1 MAFVRP
7 LFKKFFDRFGLSFV
21 MVASYFGSGSIFIAS
36 QAGVEYGYVLIWAV
50 VGAVLLGFMAQDMSA
65 RLGIF
70 GDTLMS
76 FIRKKLGKKLALSL
90 ALFLSVGCI
99 AWTLALTAAVGMSV
113 EVLSGGALTWQPIAV
128 VTGILAIITGILDYK
143 HVEKVVTTM
152 MFMLLALYL
161 VVAGASSPD
170 LAQVAAGFVPRLP
183 DTGAMLLGA
192 GILGTTALWPNF
204 FLESILVKRKGWDS
218 DKDVKDMR
226 LDLMIGYAVGGLITV
241 AIIVV
246 AAAVLRPAGYTELST
261 FVAPGEALATV
272 LGPWAMVAF
281 LLGVIAAAF
290 NSIIPIMWTVPFM
303 ILEAVDSD
311 SDDRQTSRPFRLI
324 YAGGILLG
332 MLSPLVAKVTG
343 LSVVEMITLFPAFN
357 GVFGLPITAAL
368 LFWAVN
374 DRETM
379 GARTNTWKFNVANIT
394 LVIFSAYIAVMSVK
408 GVMGAI
414 FGGMLG

>member
-1 MAFVRP
+1 MTSIRA
-7 LFKKFFDRFGLSFV
+7 LITSFFEKYGLSFV

-76 FIRKKLGKKLALSL
+76 FIRRKLGKKLALGL

-113 EVLSGGALTWQPIAV
+113 EVLTDGAIAWQPIAV

-152 MFMLLALYL
+152 MFLLLALYL

-170 LAQVAAGFVPRLP
+170 LAQIAAGFVPRLP
-183 DTGAMLLGA
+183 DTGALLLGA

-204 FLESILVKRKGWDS
+204 FLESILVRRKGWDS
-218 DKDVKDMR
+218 DEHVTSMR
-226 LDLMIGYAVGGLITV
+226 ADLMIGYAVGGVITV

-303 ILEAVDSD
+303 ILESVDYED
-311 SDDRQTSRPFRLI
+311 KTQTSRPFRII
-324 YAGGILLG
+324 YAAGILLG
-332 MLSPLVAKVTG
+332 MLSPLVAYITG
-343 LSVVEMITLFPAFN
+343 LSVVEMITLFPAYN
-357 GVFGLPITAAL
+357 GVFGLPITATL

-374 DRETM
+374 DRKTM
-379 GARTNTWKFNVANIT
+379 GTRTNDWKFNVMNSM
-394 LVIFSAYIAVMSVK
+394 LVIFSVYIAVMSAR
-408 GVMGAI
+408 GVLGAI
-414 FGGMLG
+414 FGGVLG

>member
-1 MAFVRP
+1 MAFIRP
-7 LFKKFFDRFGLSFV
+7 FFKNFFDRFGLSFV

-50 VGAVLLGFMAQDMSA
+50 VGAVLLGYMAQDMSA

-76 FIRKKLGKKLALSL
+76 FIRKKLGQKLALAL
-90 ALFLSVGCI
+90 AVFLSLGCI

-113 EVLSGGALTWQPIAV
+113 EVLSAGALAWQPVAV
-128 VTGILAIITGILDYK
+128 VTGVIAIITGILDYK
-143 HVEKVVTTM
+143 HVEKAVTTM
-152 MFMLLALYL
+152 MFALLILYL
-161 VVAGASSPD
+161 IVAGASAPD
-170 LAQVAAGFVPRLP
+170 VAQVAAGFVPRIP

-204 FLESILVKRKGWDS
+204 FLESILVKKKGWDS
-218 DKDVKDMR
+218 QRHVKEMR
-226 LDLMIGYAVGGLITV
+226 LDLMLGYAVGGLITV

-261 FVAPGEALATV
+261 FVTPGEALATV

-311 SDDRQTSRPFRLI
+311 HKHQDSQPFKLI
-324 YAGGILLG
+324 YAGGIFVG
-332 MLSPLVAKVTG
+332 MLSPLVAEVTG
-343 LSVVEMITLFPAFN
+343 LSVVEMITLFPAYN
-357 GVFGLPITAAL
+357 GVFGLPITAGL

-374 DRETM
+374 DRATM
-379 GARTNTWKFNVANIT
+379 GARTNTWKLSLANFT
-394 LVIFSAYIAVMSVK
+394 LVIFAAYIAIKSAK
-408 GVMGAI
+408 GVLSAI
-414 FGGMLG
+414 FGGML